1 MPSYADDRAEIEDL
15 MARYLFALDFFD
27 AQAYADCFTEDGVL
41 DWAGG
46 TVEGR
51 EAIRA
56 EAAGMK
62 EAMARVFGA
71 ETIVRHF
78 VTNIA
83 IAVDGDRAATRA
95 AWFEAYNSGPADPR
109 HARSPV
115 MGSFGHYEDEL
126 ARVSGRWLFKR
137 RKIFNEFLEGRGAGS
152 GNPAARFGI

>member
-1 MPSYADDRAEIEDL
+1 VPSYAEDRAEIEDL

-27 AQAYADCFTEDGVL
+27 ADAYAETFAKDGVL
-41 DWAGG
+41 DWAMG

-62 EAMARVFGA
+62 ESMARVFGQD
-71 ETIVRHF
+71 TLLRHF

-83 IAVDGDRAATRA
+83 ITVEGDRASTRA
-95 AWFEAYNSGPADPR
+95 AWFEAYNNGPNG
-109 HARSPV
+109 SPA

-126 ARVSGRWLFKR
+126 ARIEGRWLFKR
-137 RKIFNEFLEGRGAGS
+137 RKIVNEFLEGRKAGPD
-152 GNPAARFGI
+152 NPVRTMGK